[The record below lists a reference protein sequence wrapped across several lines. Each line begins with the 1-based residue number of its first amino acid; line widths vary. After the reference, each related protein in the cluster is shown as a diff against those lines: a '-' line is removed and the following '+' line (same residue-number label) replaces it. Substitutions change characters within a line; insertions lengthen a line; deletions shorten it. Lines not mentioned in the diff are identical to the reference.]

1 MISVEFTFDD
11 GTIKK
16 IAGTKFIGIMHKL
29 NRPIKA
35 VATGLQKDTEEYNDL
50 QCAMKIGYKNNIEI
64 IG

>member
-16 IAGTKFIGIMHKL
+16 IAGTKFRGIMHKL
-29 NRPIKA
+29 DRPIKA